1 MAPPSSSSPS
11 VAAPARA
18 PKTSLPAS
26 SESPYAQQQQLS
38 SSSAVLSHSSS
49 YQNGIAEATTG
60 LVKSRR
66 LSFQQKT
73 EATPET
79 KSPAEAKG
87 PAIPNVKELTSRQRN
102 WFPNFEKGSSDAA
115 KAPPETANVESA
127 RRESVKNDSVPQTVS
142 NLELP
147 GDRDGFH
154 STSFWTEN

>member
-1 MAPPSSSSPS
+1 MAAP
-11 VAAPARA
+11 PARA

-26 SESPYAQQQQLS
+26 AESPYAQQQLS

-73 EATPET
+73 EAAPET

-102 WFPNFEKGSSDAA
+102 WFPNFEKGSNDA
-115 KAPPETANVESA
+115 KAPPETASVESS

-147 GDRDGFH
+147 GDRDGIQATL
-154 STSFWTEN
+154 SILKL